1 MEKDMEKQTFSLK
14 DFIPQAVILD
24 NGEWCAM
31 ETVKE
36 WVSKAA
42 YTVCCDGAAE
52 KAFASGILPN
62 AIVGDGDS
70 LSHAMKSR
78 YADIL
83 HLLGEQ
89 DYNDQTKAV
98 RFLKSKGMNRIA
110 ILGATGK
117 REDPA

>member
-1 MEKDMEKQTFSLK
+1 MTDELPQMEKNMEKQTFSLK

-52 KAFASGILPN
+52 KAFASGISPN

-70 LSHAMKSR
+70 LSEESR
-78 YADIL
+78 ITTTR
-83 HLLGEQ
+83 Q
-89 DYNDQTKAV
+89 K
-98 RFLKSKGMNRIA
+98 
-110 ILGATGK
+110 
-117 REDPA
+117 P